1 MSLSDDGESA
11 DVEVKRGD
19 CSVVLFDRDDEEVM
33 IDFDELDV
41 DVDVDI
47 DRVWFVCSDG
57 DMEFSTAL
65 SFGRFDDI

>member
-47 DRVWFVCSDG
+47 DRV
-57 DMEFSTAL
+57 
-65 SFGRFDDI
+65 